1 MFKGGI
7 QATRDAAAALAL
19 MLKPGMVVS
28 LVGELGAGK
37 TTLVAALAA
46 ALQSDHPVSSPT
58 FTVIHEVQ
66 TPTLM
71 LCHIDAYRCS
81 ARDVLNLGLDD
92 YQQDGFVLLVEFAHF
107 GDFACKTKRSHVT
120 GRTAI
125 GRDHAIGRLLLLSH
139 PHQPKLDSHL
149 VLLSPSPG
157 TAAPDL
163 PFPGPRERL

>member
-46 ALQSDHPVSSPT
+46 ALHSDHPVSSPT
-58 FTVIHEVQ
+58 FTVIHEVP

-92 YQQDGFVLLVEFAHF
+92 YQQGGFVLLVEWLEMFADAGPIPDITVTLTEDNNDPDVRTITITEH
-107 GDFACKTKRSHVT
+107 GDQA
-120 GRTAI
+120 
-125 GRDHAIGRLLLLSH
+125 
-139 PHQPKLDSHL
+139 
-149 VLLSPSPG
+149 
-157 TAAPDL
+157 
-163 PFPGPRERL
+163 

>member
-46 ALQSDHPVSSPT
+46 ALHSDHPVSSPT
-58 FTVIHEVQ
+58 FTVIHEVP

-92 YQQDGFVLLVEFAHF
+92 YQQDGFVLLVEWLEMIADAGPIPDITVTLTEDNNDPDVRTITITEH
-107 GDFACKTKRSHVT
+107 GDQA
-120 GRTAI
+120 
-125 GRDHAIGRLLLLSH
+125 
-139 PHQPKLDSHL
+139 
-149 VLLSPSPG
+149 
-157 TAAPDL
+157 
-163 PFPGPRERL
+163 

>member
-7 QATRDAAAALAL
+7 QATQDAAAALAL

-28 LVGELGAGK
+28 LVGDLGAGK

-58 FTVIHEVQ
+58 FTVIHEVP

-92 YQQDGFVLLVEFAHF
+92 YQQAGFVLLVEWLEMFADA
-107 GDFACKTKRSHVT
+107 GPIPDITVTLCEDYTDPDVRSIT
-120 GRTAI
+120 IDENGGQA
-125 GRDHAIGRLLLLSH
+125 
-139 PHQPKLDSHL
+139 
-149 VLLSPSPG
+149 
-157 TAAPDL
+157 
-163 PFPGPRERL
+163 

>member
-7 QATRDAAAALAL
+7 QATRDAAATLAL

-28 LVGELGAGK
+28 LVGDLGAGK

-46 ALQSDHPVSSPT
+46 ALHSDHPVSSPT
-58 FTVIHEVQ
+58 FTVIHEVP

-92 YQQDGFVLLVEFAHF
+92 YQQAGFVLLVEWLEMFADSGPVPDITVTLLEDDSNPDVRTITIDEN
-107 GDFACKTKRSHVT
+107 GDLA
-120 GRTAI
+120 
-125 GRDHAIGRLLLLSH
+125 
-139 PHQPKLDSHL
+139 
-149 VLLSPSPG
+149 
-157 TAAPDL
+157 
-163 PFPGPRERL
+163 

>member
-28 LVGELGAGK
+28 LVGDLGAGK
-37 TTLVAALAA
+37 TTLVAALTA

-58 FTVIHEVQ
+58 FTVIHEVP

-92 YQQDGFVLLVEFAHF
+92 YQQAGFVLLVEWLEMFADA
-107 GDFACKTKRSHVT
+107 GPIPDITVTLCEDYTDADVRSIT
-120 GRTAI
+120 IDENGGQA
-125 GRDHAIGRLLLLSH
+125 
-139 PHQPKLDSHL
+139 
-149 VLLSPSPG
+149 
-157 TAAPDL
+157 
-163 PFPGPRERL
+163 

>member
-7 QATRDAAAALAL
+7 QATHDAAAALSKV
-19 MLKPGMVVS
+19 LKPGMVVS

-46 ALQSDHPVSSPT
+46 SLKSEHPVSSPT
-58 FTVIHEVQ
+58 FTVIHEVR

-92 YQQDGFVLLVEFAHF
+92 YLNDGYVLLIEWLEMFADAGPLPDITVTLTEDNNDPDVRTITITEH
-107 GDFACKTKRSHVT
+107 GD
-120 GRTAI
+120 
-125 GRDHAIGRLLLLSH
+125 LS
-139 PHQPKLDSHL
+139 
-149 VLLSPSPG
+149 
-157 TAAPDL
+157 
-163 PFPGPRERL
+163 

>member
-7 QATRDAAAALAL
+7 QATRHAAAALAL

-46 ALQSDHPVSSPT
+46 ALQSHHPVSSPT
-58 FTVIHEVQ
+58 FTVIHEVP

-92 YQQDGFVLLVEFAHF
+92 YQQDGFVLLVEWLEMFADA
-107 GDFACKTKRSHVT
+107 GPVPDITVT
-120 GRTAI
+120 LTEDNNDPDVRTITIAEH
-125 GRDHAIGRLLLLSH
+125 GGQA
-139 PHQPKLDSHL
+139 
-149 VLLSPSPG
+149 
-157 TAAPDL
+157 
-163 PFPGPRERL
+163 